1 MNLSADQIISQ
12 LQNQIADYA
21 KMLAISNATVDTFKS
36 TVVELEEKVSEL
48 EKELSKCEV
57 NEKLDN

>member
-21 KMLAISNATVDTFKS
+21 KMLAVSNATVDICKAS
-36 TVVELEEKVSEL
+36 INELNQKISEL